1 MDEYKQK
8 KLLDLQENI
17 DRLQGKINV
26 IESEKRQYEDRKML
40 LERELET
47 NQ

>member
-1 MDEYKQK
+1 MDDYMQK

-26 IESEKRQYEDRKML
+26 IESEKRQYEDHKML
-40 LERELET
+40 LERELEIK
-47 NQ
+47 